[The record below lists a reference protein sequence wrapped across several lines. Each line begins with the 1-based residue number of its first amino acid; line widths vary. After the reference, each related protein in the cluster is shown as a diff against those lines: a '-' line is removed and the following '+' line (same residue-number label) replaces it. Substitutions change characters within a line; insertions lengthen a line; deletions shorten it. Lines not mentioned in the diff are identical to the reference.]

1 MDKEFYKLKTN
12 VIKAL
17 ANPVRLMIIDS
28 LRDGEKCVCEIVE
41 HLQEEQSNISKSLG
55 ILKVNGLIKSRKEG
69 LNVYYKLNLCC
80 INEFFCCLDNI
91 IEENLNQQKEL
102 VEKALRGK

>member
-12 VIKAL
+12 IIKAL
-17 ANPVRLMIIDS
+17 ANPIRLMIIDC

-41 HLQEEQSNISKSLG
+41 QLQEEQSNISKSLG
-55 ILKVNGLIKSRKEG
+55 ILKANGLIKDRKEG
-69 LNVYYKLNLCC
+69 LNVYYRLNLCC

-91 IEENLNQQKEL
+91 IEENLNQQKDL

>member
-12 VIKAL
+12 IIKAL
-17 ANPVRLMIIDS
+17 ANPIRLMIIDC

-41 HLQEEQSNISKSLG
+41 QLKEEQSNISKSLG
-55 ILKVNGLIKSRKEG
+55 ILKSNGLIRDRKEG
-69 LNVYYKLNLCC
+69 LNVYYRLNLCC

-91 IEENLNQQKEL
+91 ITENLNQQKEL
-102 VEKALRGK
+102 VEKALANK

>member
-12 VIKAL
+12 IIKAL
-17 ANPVRLMIIDS
+17 ANPIRLMIIDS

-55 ILKVNGLIKSRKEG
+55 ILKTNGLIKDRKKG
-69 LNVYYKLNLCC
+69 LNVYYRLNLCC
-80 INEFFCCLDNI
+80 INEFFCCLDNMI
-91 IEENLNQQKEL
+91 SENLNQQKQL
-102 VEKALRGK
+102 VEKSLRG